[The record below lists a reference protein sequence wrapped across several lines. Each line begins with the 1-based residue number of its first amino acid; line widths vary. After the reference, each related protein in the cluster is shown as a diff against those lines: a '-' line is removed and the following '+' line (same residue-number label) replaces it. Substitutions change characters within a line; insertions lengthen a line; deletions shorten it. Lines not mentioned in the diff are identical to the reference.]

1 MKLSEL
7 TPSRSRRSSRRS
19 AGQALRAP
27 AGWASEA
34 TRRTYGQIRSVRR
47 RPDERAPWRQPKT
60 IVIAAGAG
68 VAVIVI
74 GVGAF
79 SARSR
84 RPGMEEA
91 AAGHG
96 AQQSIEQDPAP
107 ADTADGDRAQS
118 AHLPE

>member
-1 MKLSEL
+1 VIPCASDPI
-7 TPSRSRRSSRRS
+7 TNSGRH
-19 AGQALRAP
+19 ALRAP

-34 TRRTYGQIRSVRR
+34 TRRTYGQIRAVRR

-74 GVGAF
+74 VVGAF
-79 SARSR
+79 RARSR
-84 RPGMEEA
+84 RPGMDEA
-91 AAGHG
+91 APGDSP
-96 AQQSIEQDPAP
+96 QQSIEPDPAP
-107 ADTADGDRAQS
+107 ADTADRDRAQS